1 MSTFRDD
8 LAAYLRARSG
18 EWLDGMEL
26 AHVGGCYAYRTR
38 LSECRTQLGMTI
50 ENRQRKVGQVTV
62 SEYRFVPPR
71 PVQQARL
78 FETSPW

>member
-50 ENRQRKVGQVTV
+50 ENRQRKVGDITV
-62 SEYRFVPPR
+62 SEYRFVPAR
-71 PVQQARL
+71 PVQQPRL
-78 FETSPW
+78 FETRPW